1 MSEMRIAAKAG
12 CHYRSFPLSP
22 AHSARAIA
30 RTNDRVP
37 VHPTKEPMTDRAPA
51 GPSPDRPSVTAVRD
65 AAEAILAELE
75 RAIVGKREPLKL
87 LLAGMLADG
96 HLLLEDNPGLAKTLA
111 ARSLATVCGLKFS
124 RIQFTPDLLPSDVT
138 GSAMLDRT
146 TGQLRFQ
153 PGPLFAQ
160 VVLAD
165 EVNRTPPKTQA
176 ALLEAMQERQVTLD
190 GTSHPLGAP
199 FIVIAT
205 QNPIEHEGTYPLPE
219 AQLDRFML
227 RISLGYP
234 NADDE
239 WQVLARRLERQSENV
254 ALRPMLDADGLL
266 VLRAAVEEV
275 HVSEPVGRYVVDIVR
290 ATRKHPQVEV
300 GASPRGALAL
310 MAVSRALAALDGRDF
325 VRPDD
330 VKQAARPTLGHR
342 LVLRSEA
349 WVRRVRGDDIVA
361 AVLESVPAPV
371 SARE

>member
-1 MSEMRIAAKAG
+1 
-12 CHYRSFPLSP
+12 
-22 AHSARAIA
+22 
-30 RTNDRVP
+30 
-37 VHPTKEPMTDRAPA
+37 MTDRDTAH
-51 GPSPDRPSVTAVRD
+51 PSPDRPSVTAVRD

-138 GSAMLDRT
+138 GSAMPDRT

-371 SARE
+371 SVRE

>member
-1 MSEMRIAAKAG
+1 
-12 CHYRSFPLSP
+12 
-22 AHSARAIA
+22 
-30 RTNDRVP
+30 
-37 VHPTKEPMTDRAPA
+37 MTDRAPDH
-51 GPSPDRPSVTAVRD
+51 PSPDGPSVTAVRD

-190 GTSHPLGAP
+190 GISHPLGAP

-266 VLRAAVEEV
+266 VLRAAVEKV

-371 SARE
+371 SVRE